1 MRARVVVPRRHVVSS
16 AGHHAGLHERI
27 GDVRLAHSRL
37 HDARVVQ
44 AQPSVRQH
52 VLRRLELKK
61 NEITQTFSII
71 HRANSLRFLFTDKHV
86 ASC

>member
-1 MRARVVVPRRHVVSS
+1 MRARVIVPRRHVVSS
-16 AGHHAGLHERI
+16 TGHHAGLHERI

-44 AQPSVRQH
+44 AQPSVWQH
-52 VLRRLELKK
+52 IFRRLELKK
-61 NEITQTFSII
+61 SDYSIFFTI
-71 HRANSLRFLFTDKHV
+71 HRANSLRFLFTDNYV